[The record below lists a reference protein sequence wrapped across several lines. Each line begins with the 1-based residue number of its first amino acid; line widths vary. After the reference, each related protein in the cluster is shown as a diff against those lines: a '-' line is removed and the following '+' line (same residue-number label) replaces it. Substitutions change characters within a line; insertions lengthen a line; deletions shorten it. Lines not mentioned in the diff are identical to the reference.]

1 MTTMWKEANISHNC
15 HETSL
20 SRRPNPA
27 APPPASLSP
36 AACPE
41 FAVPTSLWQSR
52 RGNPRSGAVQSI
64 CLDEDDLVAGDWI
77 NWMRFQFLIKPEE

>member
-27 APPPASLSP
+27 ARSPSLLQP
-36 AACPE
+36 VLGVCPE
-41 FAVPTSLWQSR
+41 FAVPTSLWQSH

-64 CLDEDDLVAGDWI
+64 CLDEDDLVAGD
-77 NWMRFQFLIKPEE
+77 